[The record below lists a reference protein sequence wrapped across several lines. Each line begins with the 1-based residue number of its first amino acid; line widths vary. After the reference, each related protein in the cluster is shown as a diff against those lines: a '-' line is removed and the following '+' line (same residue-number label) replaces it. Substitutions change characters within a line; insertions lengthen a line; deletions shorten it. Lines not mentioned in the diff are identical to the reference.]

1 MTANVELIEIKA
13 DRDGVTLGW
22 AMTEVRVHPLREAD
36 LDEAVVLAS
45 LGSGALD
52 PDHWRLGALTRLQD
66 PAKGGVLVASTG
78 SGRLC
83 GLLTY
88 RIIPGGEARPSLE
101 VERLVAFDLIHPR
114 AIADALIA
122 EVVVLA
128 RGQDCDSLRLVRPF
142 DPPADTTA
150 FVLASGV
157 GDLHSVF

>member
-1 MTANVELIEIKA
+1 MIEIKA
-13 DRDGVTLGW
+13 AHDGPPAHCG
-22 AMTEVRVHPLREAD
+22 MTEVRVHPLLAAD
-36 LDEAVVLAS
+36 LDEALVLAS
-45 LGSGALD
+45 LGPSVLD
-52 PDHWRLGALTRLQD
+52 PGRWRLGALARLRA
-66 PAKGGVLVASTG
+66 PSTGGVLVASNG

-88 RIIPGGEARPSLE
+88 SIVQGRETRPSLE

-128 RGQDCDSLRLVRPF
+128 RLQDCDSLRLVRPL

-150 FVLASGV
+150 LVLASGV